1 MKERPILFNAPMV
14 RAILDGRKTVT
25 RRIVKPVKFYP
36 DFGCAVGQVGGAW
49 RYGSPAAL
57 GLRERGDHWSV
68 VLKGDVLQRMCT
80 SEAYGWGAGAGC
92 PYGVPGD
99 RLMCYH
105 CTHEHQSHSQADPR
119 FTERRLHGRVGRPDL
134 QQNEVR
140 RVRQESGGGLVSAQ
154 GSRHEEGLR
163 DDLHVTRR
171 QESDESG
178 SSLGLH
184 GFSRNATDADCG
196 DAASGRQRGEQCADK
211 PLLGDGGR
219 ELAGQANSR
228 DRISGREAS
237 RSEVHGCGAGAHPLG
252 DQQGAMQP
260 ATCCA
265 CAGCGAIVHS
275 GHRVGGDRLYVRE
288 TWSAPHAY
296 DHLPPRLIPK
306 DARIHY
312 AATEDRGGLL
322 WRPSIHM
329 PRWASRISLE
339 VTGVRVETLQD
350 ISEADAVAEGCKP
363 IRPELVQDGLIVRPG
378 RSAVEEFRLVWEQI
392 HGGGSWEKN
401 PFVWVVTFR
410 RIDHA

>member
-1 MKERPILFNAPMV
+1 MTDRPILFSAPMV
-14 RAILDGRKTVT
+14 QAILDGRKTQT
-25 RRIVKPVKFYP
+25 RRIGKTQCAEWTELAVEYSLHAKGKVAVATHLAYP
-36 DFGCAVGQVGGAW
+36 N
-49 RYGSPAAL
+49 GSARH
-57 GLRERGDHWSV
+57 GICE
-68 VLKGDVLQRMCT
+68 
-80 SEAYGWGAGAGC
+80 C
-92 PYGVPGD
+92 PYGIPGD

-134 QQNEVR
+134 QPNEVR

-219 ELAGQANSR
+219 ELAGQANAR

-329 PRWASRISLE
+329 PRWASRIILE
-339 VTGVRVETLQD
+339 VTGVRVERLHACN
-350 ISEADAVAEGCKP
+350 EVDAIAEGAPWAACGAPQGGSHKAGFAQ
-363 IRPELVQDGLIVRPG
+363 L
-378 RSAVEEFRLVWEQI
+378 WEQI
-392 HGGGSWEKN
+392 NGDGSWEAN
-401 PFVWVVTFR
+401 PWLWVIEFR
-410 RIDHA
+410 RLP